1 MARRGRPFKVAA
13 DLLQLAEL
21 VKNNDNDKAK
31 SILIEHGIDAH
42 DQNKRTAI
50 ISAAYYN
57 NLELLKWLIDN
68 RAFINAQDKNGE
80 SALHIAAQQCN
91 LPLIQMLIKSG
102 ADINLQDCYGRNILM
117 SMLLIGID
125 NPDIEVIEYL
135 LKNNANPYS
144 VNNYGI
150 CAYDVMND
158 EQRAITQSVIGKR
171 ATVKTA
177 DNMQVNNLVSNPK
190 H

>member
-13 DLLQLAEL
+13 DLLQLADL
-21 VKNNDNDKAK
+21 IKNNDNDKAK
-31 SILIEHGIDAH
+31 AILIEHGVDAH

-50 ISAAYYN
+50 ISSAYYN

-68 RAFINAQDKNGE
+68 RASVNAQDKNGE

-91 LPLIQMLIKSG
+91 LPLVQLLINVG

-150 CAYDVMND
+150 SAYDVMND
-158 EQRAITQSVIGKR
+158 EQRAVTHSLIGKKDEVR
-171 ATVKTA
+171 NVNT
-177 DNMQVNNLVSNPK
+177 MQVGNLVSSRK